1 MGRFRAR
8 RTLWPVLTH
17 VMDRLTST
25 RLDEIL
31 LRARDLH
38 VLVVGDLMLDVYL
51 RGAAS
56 RISPEAPV
64 PVVKVSEEWRALGG
78 AANVAANVVSLGAR
92 CTVAG
97 CVGADAAGREL
108 RQELEEGGISGDG
121 LIETPGRPTTIKT
134 RVMARHQQVAR
145 YDIEIEDDLD
155 AEAASAVVG
164 KLTELVPTADAVV

>member
-1 MGRFRAR
+1 
-8 RTLWPVLTH
+8 
-17 VMDRLTST
+17 MDRLTYN
-25 RLDEIL
+25 RLEEL
-31 LRARDLH
+31 LHRAPSVH

-92 CTVAG
+92 CTVVG

-108 RQELEEGGISGDG
+108 RQELEEGGISVDG
-121 LIETPGRPTTIKT
+121 VIETS
-134 RVMARHQQVAR
+134 
-145 YDIEIEDDLD
+145 E
-155 AEAASAVVG
+155 
-164 KLTELVPTADAVV
+164 